1 MQTSC
6 RDRRQRFP
14 MKKTVFHSVCF
25 LKNKLLKVM
34 TISVLSKCI
43 ANVRNK
49 QPVCTHKLKQ
59 EQARD
64 KETGRE
70 NDR

>member
-1 MQTSC
+1 M
-6 RDRRQRFP
+6 R
-14 MKKTVFHSVCF
+14 KTVFHFACI
-25 LKNKLLKVM
+25 LKKKLLKVM

-43 ANVRNK
+43 PNVHNK
-49 QPVCTHKLKQ
+49 QPVCTYKLKQ

-64 KETGRE
+64 RETGRE